1 MSLSDMT
8 EPELRDVMIAAIKAA
23 KLALPNGT
31 QIILLAMDES
41 NIAQY
46 IATVERSSVVQF
58 LRETA
63 DRLERREDVSR

>member
-8 EPELRDVMIAAIKAA
+8 EPELREVMIAAAKAA
-23 KLALPNGT
+23 RSALPAGT

-46 IATVERSSVVQF
+46 IATVHRSSVVQF

-63 DRLERREDVSR
+63 DRLESREDVTR

>member
-8 EPELRDVMIAAIKAA
+8 EPELREVMIAAAKAA
-23 KLALPNGT
+23 RSALPAGT

>member
-8 EPELRDVMIAAIKAA
+8 EPELREVMIAAIKAA
-23 KLALPNGT
+23 KSALPNGT